1 MRAYRGGWQGPSL
14 FLKRSLGK
22 PGLDRLKRIFAQKRQ
37 LSTHRAASSNSK
49 YFVLSQWFS
58 MILIQVVLEFVQGFD
73 AKNSEACGCCIHCG
87 LVSKARLDA
96 NNLPQ
101 RSHGK
106 CTGTGKKANKNRK
119 MKRSCPHQSG
129 EGLYILRQLLLPSPL
144 PPPSSTPPP

>member
-1 MRAYRGGWQGPSL
+1 
-14 FLKRSLGK
+14 
-22 PGLDRLKRIFAQKRQ
+22 
-37 LSTHRAASSNSK
+37 
-49 YFVLSQWFS
+49 

-73 AKNSEACGCCIHCG
+73 AKNSEAYGCCIHCG

-106 CTGTGKKANKNRK
+106 CTGTGKKAMKNRK

-144 PPPSSTPPP
+144 PPPTSTPPPKQARGLSVSSRALSGSKLQRAECLCVSPDAVPSPISDSWCRTGSHMLSG